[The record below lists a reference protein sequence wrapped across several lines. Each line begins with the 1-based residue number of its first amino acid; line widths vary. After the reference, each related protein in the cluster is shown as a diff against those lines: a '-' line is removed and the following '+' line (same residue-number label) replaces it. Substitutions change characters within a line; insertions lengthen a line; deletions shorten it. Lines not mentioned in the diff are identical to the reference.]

1 VGRRKRGWNA
11 ASGLSL
17 NDLRRMLEEKE
28 GQLSGLAERRDELA
42 AELAE
47 VEAELAA
54 AGGAVRRG
62 PGRPPGKRG
71 PGRPKGS
78 GRGPGRPPKSGR
90 GPGRPKGSGKG
101 KPGRKPGPKGQ
112 SELHNAIRAVLKG
125 SAEPMKLVDV
135 AAKVKSNGYKTKS
148 KNFGVILGLRLS
160 EMADVK
166 RVERGVYS
174 MR

>member
-1 VGRRKRGWNA
+1 MGRRKRGWKA

-17 NDLRRMLEEKE
+17 ADLRRMLEEKE

-54 AGGAVRRG
+54 AGGVGAMRRG
-62 PGRPPGKRG
+62 PGRPAGRRG

-78 GRGPGRPPKSGR
+78 GRGS
-90 GPGRPKGSGKG
+90 GRPKGSGKG
-101 KPGRKPGPKGQ
+101 KRGRKPGPKGQ
-112 SELHNAIRAVLKG
+112 SDLHNAIRAVLKG
-125 SAEPMKLVDV
+125 SSEPMKLADIAV
-135 AAKVKSNGYKTKS
+135 AVKKNGYATKS
-148 KNFGVILGLRLS
+148 KHFPMIVGMRLT
-160 EMADVK
+160 EMADAK
-166 RVERGVYS
+166 KAGRGLYT